1 MLEDFYTIKPLP
13 NIPVIEKDYIKKSYN
28 ENLFTSIE
36 PTHTGLY
43 PIYAKDYFKPNDD
56 VEKVDLGPERNF
68 NTNIMADETIEET
81 ANYAFSWMGGDGPLE
96 KKHIYPLVQ
105 APDIITTPPDYL
117 IPSLFSS
124 DEEHPGLQMLYNE
137 LTDTNGNKLNSNYS
151 SSRRNYKISNKPTQL
166 TTRSDSDFDYNT
178 TFSNSIHTPIARR
191 KLTVQ
196 PAVKPLDTD
205 ALLNSQGVQEKIT
218 ILNDA
223 GSPLNEAES
232 KEVENDIEDEKD
244 KDNSNLITNDPIILN
259 QVISYNKLNKDQLK
273 LLITDLNKNYINVRE
288 TIKNELNIDS
298 INNTTK
304 KQDLIEILILSHRG
318 KLTKRTI

>member
-1 MLEDFYTIKPLP
+1 MSF
-13 NIPVIEKDYIKKSYN
+13 
-28 ENLFTSIE
+28 
-36 PTHTGLY
+36 
-43 PIYAKDYFKPNDD
+43 
-56 VEKVDLGPERNF
+56 
-68 NTNIMADETIEET
+68 
-81 ANYAFSWMGGDGPLE
+81 
-96 KKHIYPLVQ
+96 
-105 APDIITTPPDYL
+105 
-117 IPSLFSS
+117 
-124 DEEHPGLQMLYNE
+124 NE

-151 SSRRNYKISNKPTQL
+151 NRRNYKTSQL
-166 TTRSDSDFDYNT
+166 TTRSDSELDYNT

-244 KDNSNLITNDPIILN
+244 KDNSNLITNDPKILN

-304 KQDLIEILILSHRG
+304 KQDLIEILILSHMG